1 MNITNVLKD
10 HGIGT
15 GGYKNGEYVKNITFQ
30 TENIRIGDTYAVSDF
45 ALYNSTIV
53 TISKDYI
60 SSYNLTTNTKNWQ
73 RYASADTVTIDNNG
87 NIFYNNGSTL
97 KKMDKTGLEIWSA
110 DMSYRANAI
119 CASTKG
125 YIYVGEYRSGSKVR
139 VHKYNANTGAYISQV
154 ISDTYELNNQIN
166 SIIEGSDG
174 YIYITSTGATLKV
187 NSSDTIIWNIN
198 TGFYRIFQSKID
210 GNILGSYYGLSTI
223 NKDNGSVNKFID
235 NKGGTFCEDN
245 NGDYYG
251 IVEHNLIK
259 YERKS
264 QLIVWELID
273 EYALSLCYFHQ
284 GKIYYNNHQNNVGKV
299 YSLVRKIK
307 LLN

>member
-125 YIYVGEYRSGSKVR
+125 
-139 VHKYNANTGAYISQV
+139 
-154 ISDTYELNNQIN
+154 
-166 SIIEGSDG
+166 
-174 YIYITSTGATLKV
+174 
-187 NSSDTIIWNIN
+187 
-198 TGFYRIFQSKID
+198 IFML
-210 GNILGSYYGLSTI
+210 GNIGLDQRFVFI
-223 NKDNGSVNKFID
+223 NIM
-235 NKGGTFCEDN
+235 
-245 NGDYYG
+245 
-251 IVEHNLIK
+251 LI
-259 YERKS
+259 
-264 QLIVWELID
+264 
-273 EYALSLCYFHQ
+273 Q
-284 GKIYYNNHQNNVGKV
+284 GHIFLK
-299 YSLVRKIK
+299 
-307 LLN
+307 

>member
-1 MNITNVLKD
+1 M
-10 HGIGT
+10 
-15 GGYKNGEYVKNITFQ
+15 
-30 TENIRIGDTYAVSDF
+30 
-45 ALYNSTIV
+45 
-53 TISKDYI
+53 
-60 SSYNLTTNTKNWQ
+60 
-73 RYASADTVTIDNNG
+73 
-87 NIFYNNGSTL
+87 
-97 KKMDKTGLEIWSA
+97 
-110 DMSYRANAI
+110 
-119 CASTKG
+119 
-125 YIYVGEYRSGSKVR
+125 
-139 VHKYNANTGAYISQV
+139 
-154 ISDTYELNNQIN
+154 
-166 SIIEGSDG
+166 
-174 YIYITSTGATLKV
+174 KV